1 MTADPLTPVRAFV
14 RVTAF
19 AILLLLLFVFIEPF
33 CIRLLS
39 AITGMSAGSGNAREI
54 DAVAIIFR
62 WVDVALILLVMK
74 GAALRERVAMGL
86 AYGLPLRRDA
96 LRQAGL
102 GAAFGILAVAVVC
115 GVLILAHT
123 MRLGAPALTV
133 GEGLGYGLRWGIA
146 FLAVAAMEE
155 ILFRGYPLVTLARGI
170 GFWPASLLL
179 SALFTAAHL
188 RNAGESSAGLFA
200 VFLFGMLFCVMK
212 QRTGALWYGIGLHA
226 GWDWAQSFLFGV
238 PDSGT
243 VARGRAFV
251 PSIDGVAWLTGGT
264 AGPEASAITLALLL
278 GALYLLTLRP
288 GPRMKATLLN

>member
-19 AILLLLLFVFIEPF
+19 AILLLLLFMFIEPS

-39 AITGMSAGSGNAREI
+39 AIAGMSSGSGNAREI

-96 LRQAGL
+96 LRQTGL
-102 GAAFGILAVAVVC
+102 GAAFGILGVAAVC

-123 MRLGAPALTV
+123 MRLGAPVLT
-133 GEGLGYGLRWGIA
+133 
-146 FLAVAAMEE
+146 
-155 ILFRGYPLVTLARGI
+155 
-170 GFWPASLLL
+170 
-179 SALFTAAHL
+179 AHL

-200 VFLFGMLFCVMK
+200 VFLFGMLFCVMRL
-212 QRTGALWYGIGLHA
+212 RTGALWYGIGLHA

-278 GALYLLTLRP
+278 GVLCLLALRP
-288 GPRMKATLLN
+288 GPRMKATLLD